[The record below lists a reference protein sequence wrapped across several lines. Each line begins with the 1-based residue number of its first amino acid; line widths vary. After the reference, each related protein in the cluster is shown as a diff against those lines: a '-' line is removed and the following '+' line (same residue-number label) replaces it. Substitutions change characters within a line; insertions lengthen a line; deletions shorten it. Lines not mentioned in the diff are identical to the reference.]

1 MSLSSPPRRPLE
13 RWLYAAK
20 PASWPKLLVPAVLG
34 QGIGV
39 AATGEVS
46 WLALA
51 LGLAFTVFDL
61 LFVVFLNDVGD
72 AKVDRIKREMFPD
85 DCSSK
90 TIPDGILG
98 VRALATAGVVAGLV
112 AVGIA
117 WAAQVVLGRP
127 GLGLGGLAGVLI
139 FVAYTFP
146 PVRLNYRGG
155 GELFEML
162 GVGMVLPWFH
172 AYLQSGD
179 PLPTGLAV
187 LPGFCLLALAS
198 AIASGL
204 ADEESDAR
212 GGKTTYATMRGNA
225 AARQAVE
232 ALVVAAMF
240 VWALGSRYMPSVFPP
255 WVALATLAV
264 VIVHW
269 REMVSVSAQATT
281 NAFTA
286 QRRYKQHLH
295 RAIWHAATLLA
306 LLLALRGV
314 LHRAS

>member
-1 MSLSSPPRRPLE
+1 
-13 RWLYAAK
+13 
-20 PASWPKLLVPAVLG
+20 LVPAALG

-39 AATGEVS
+39 AATGELS
-46 WLALA
+46 WVALWV
-51 LGLAFTVFDL
+51 GLAFTVFDL

-85 DCSSK
+85 GCSPK

-98 VRALATAGVVAGLV
+98 ARALATAGLAAGAV
-112 AVGIA
+112 AVAIA
-117 WAAQVVLGRP
+117 WAAELGLGRP
-127 GLGLGGLAGVLI
+127 GLGFGGLACLLL

-146 PVRLNYRGG
+146 PLRLNYRGG
-155 GELFEML
+155 GELFEMI
-162 GVGMVLPWFH
+162 GVGLVLPWFH

-179 PLPTGLAV
+179 PLPPGLAV
-187 LPGFCLLALAS
+187 LPGFSLLALAS

-204 ADEESDAR
+204 ADEQSDAR
-212 GGKTTYATMRGNA
+212 GGKTTYATARGNA
-225 AARQAVE
+225 VARHAVE
-232 ALVVAAMF
+232 ALVVGAMF
-240 VWALGSRYMPSVFPP
+240 VWALGSRYMPSVLPA
-255 WVALATLAV
+255 WVALTTLAV

-269 REMVSVSAQATT
+269 RRMVSVSAQATT
-281 NAFTA
+281 NAFAA
-286 QRRYKQHLH
+286 QKRYKQHLH